1 MSSACPYTEFLSLRF
16 ACRELLVMLERE
28 FTISG
33 WLVLFSLKV
42 TIIKWSH
49 FIVFATVFPSES
61 LSCAR
66 RNNLQHKDKNTQLTL
81 ITVSLENNVFMLH
94 MSVLRGYTQSLGFM
108 YAACSPCSCPTNYF
122 VHNLRGVCNPCG
134 RLQFREDVDQLPLDR
149 LGKAGSLFSHH

>member
-1 MSSACPYTEFLSLRF
+1 MLSACPYTEFLSLRF
-16 ACRELLVMLERE
+16 ACRELLVMLERD

-81 ITVSLENNVFMLH
+81 ITFSQDKQCIYVAHVCIKRVHSKPWIHVYCML
-94 MSVLRGYTQSLGFM
+94 
-108 YAACSPCSCPTNYF
+108 
-122 VHNLRGVCNPCG
+122 
-134 RLQFREDVDQLPLDR
+134 
-149 LGKAGSLFSHH
+149 SLFMPH